1 MYIMNSEAA
10 VWWREQGITQFT
22 APWELT
28 KRELSAV
35 TDGRDMQWICYGRI
49 PLMVSAQC
57 IFRNIKACL
66 KNSGKAMAKVFA
78 GEKGRRYIVRNC
90 CKYCYN
96 IIYRE
101 EPFQIPCSMER
112 EFWEKVHQ
120 VRFEFTTETAEE
132 VHAVLK
138 DEIIRDHCRGHFDV
152 RDSVGNTVIKGR
164 PVSADSRSAQKWKGM
179 VIGMDKKEAA
189 QKLMSIFGNVDA
201 IAVLHSVLVGISKY
215 IIIVVFAV
223 YTWHCFTVFI
233 GKKHGAQR
241 GNIQTTEKDHVYD
254 TFYLFVSIIFEQSV
268 DKNCSFLCGTGRFLV
283 LVDKAYSYVY
293 QTCPS

>member
-28 KRELSAV
+28 KRELAAV

-112 EFWEKVHQ
+112 EFWEEVHQ

-138 DEIIRDHCRGHFDV
+138 DEIIRDRCRGHFDV
-152 RDSVGNTVIKGR
+152 
-164 PVSADSRSAQKWKGM
+164 
-179 VIGMDKKEAA
+179 
-189 QKLMSIFGNVDA
+189 
-201 IAVLHSVLVGISKY
+201 GI
-215 IIIVVFAV
+215 
-223 YTWHCFTVFI
+223 
-233 GKKHGAQR
+233 Q
-241 GNIQTTEKDHVYD
+241 
-254 TFYLFVSIIFEQSV
+254 
-268 DKNCSFLCGTGRFLV
+268 
-283 LVDKAYSYVY
+283 
-293 QTCPS
+293 